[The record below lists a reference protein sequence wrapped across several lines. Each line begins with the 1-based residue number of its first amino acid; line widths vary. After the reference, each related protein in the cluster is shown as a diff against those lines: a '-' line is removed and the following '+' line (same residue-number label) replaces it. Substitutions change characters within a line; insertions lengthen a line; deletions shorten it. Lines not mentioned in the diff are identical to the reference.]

1 MAVIY
6 TRKATI
12 DDLDKI
18 MSIVEDA
25 RALFKNNKIPQWQ
38 GGYPDEER
46 FKEDI
51 NNEEAYVLVVGDEVA
66 GIGVLTTERQ
76 ENYDAIEEGSWKR
89 DDDYAAIHRAA
100 ISSKFRGMHL
110 SNYLFS
116 GLITI
121 GVQKGYKDFR
131 IDTHP
136 GNERMKGLSEKF
148 GFEKRGIIYV
158 DEKIEPI
165 RYAYEL
171 NL

>member
-12 DDLDKI
+12 DDLNKI

-25 RALFKNNKIPQWQ
+25 RELFKNDKIPQWQ
-38 GGYPDEER
+38 GSYPDEKR

-51 NNEEAYVLVVGDEVA
+51 NDEVA

>member
-12 DDLDKI
+12 DDLNKI

-25 RALFKNNKIPQWQ
+25 RELFKNDKIPQWQ

-51 NNEEAYVLVVGDEVA
+51 NNEEAYVLIVDDEVA

-100 ISSKFRGMHL
+100 ILSKFRGMHL

>member
-1 MAVIY
+1 MNSCVIVITFPTTFFY
-6 TRKATI
+6 
-12 DDLDKI
+12 
-18 MSIVEDA
+18 SIIIF
-25 RALFKNNKIPQWQ
+25 LS
-38 GGYPDEER
+38 
-46 FKEDI
+46 
-51 NNEEAYVLVVGDEVA
+51 L
-66 GIGVLTTERQ
+66 
-76 ENYDAIEEGSWKR
+76 
-89 DDDYAAIHRAA
+89 
-100 ISSKFRGMHL
+100 SS
-110 SNYLFS
+110 YLFS

-136 GNERMKGLSEKF
+136 ENERMKGLSEKF

>member
-12 DDLDKI
+12 DDLNKI

-25 RALFKNNKIPQWQ
+25 RELFKNDKIPQWQ
-38 GGYPDEER
+38 E
-46 FKEDI
+46 K
-51 NNEEAYVLVVGDEVA
+51 
-66 GIGVLTTERQ
+66 
-76 ENYDAIEEGSWKR
+76 YDGIEEGSWKR

-148 GFEKRGIIYV
+148 GFEKRGIIY
-158 DEKIEPI
+158 
-165 RYAYEL
+165 
-171 NL
+171 

>member
-25 RALFKNNKIPQWQ
+25 RELFKNDKIPQWQ
-38 GGYPDEER
+38 GSYPDEER

-51 NNEEAYVLVVGDEVA
+51 NNEEAYVLIVGDEVA

-76 ENYDAIEEGSWKR
+76 ENYNAIEEGSWKR

-110 SNYLFS
+110 SSYLFS